1 MVNNDSFNN
10 LILINKPSHMS
21 EKNKQII
28 IKNLFSNSYI
38 EK

>member
-1 MVNNDSFNN
+1 MNNNDSFNN

-21 EKNKQII
+21 DENKQII
-28 IKNLFSNSYI
+28 IRNLFSNSYI